1 VRDDQWNYVVAVGRE
16 DPNAELYHL
25 PSDPD
30 EKKNVISEYP
40 DVVRKQ
46 RARLEAIL
54 GQPLPATLNEV
65 CDRAAP
71 APGSLYRAIRYAR

>member
-1 VRDDQWNYVVAVGRE
+1 MRDDEWNYVVAVGQE
-16 DPNAELYHL
+16 DPDPELYHL

-30 EKKNVISEYP
+30 EKKNIISEYP
-40 DVVRKQ
+40 DVVKKQ
-46 RARLEAIL
+46 RSRLEAVV

-71 APGSLYRAIRYAR
+71 APGLGPI